1 MLNKNYFFKKKFIFY
16 FFLLFVIF
24 VLIQF
29 IKLFNKPI
37 RNDVLITK
45 PTKYKLIFNSDG
57 NAVFK
62 DAKGDI
68 KKWLSNI
75 FDPLEESGVGALFW
89 NDGAG
94 GNTANYISEV
104 LDLTGSRN
112 NLIDPNLQKIINQ
125 NIELPELLIREAKNR
140 GLDIFYSY
148 RLNDIHD
155 RFMPEE
161 LPRFKMSNPDWIIG
175 PMNYDGIETG
185 YTSLNFALDE
195 VRNLK
200 ISIIAEIINKYNFD
214 GIEIDFMRSPPFF
227 KPEDINRKSYLM
239 TDFLKKIKKLIDNK
253 TLTSGKKKYLA
264 VRINESLI
272 GAKKDGLD
280 IEEWIKYSLVDYII
294 LGSGAMKINIKEFKK
309 ILKNSDTLIY
319 PTLYGWPSKYNPI
332 PENLA
337 RGLAL
342 NYHNQKADGLYL
354 FNWFPHDQPN
364 SELDIVAIKSQKTLL
379 KEIYSSDKILSTKK
393 NIMFAA
399 ERGKRSWD
407 YPNNWLDVELPK
419 SLINNETIKVEII
432 ATINDQIKK
441 NLKGSYLKIETKD
454 SEVEFKVKF
463 ENKYLK
469 LKKNK
474 KHIYDINFKKIKD
487 GKNIFEISKSKKNKK
502 FNKTEIKGLE
512 LHLVY

>member
-1 MLNKNYFFKKKFIFY
+1 VLNKFLFNKKKFYFLFFIF
-16 FFLLFVIF
+16 FFLLIIF
-24 VLIQF
+24 FIQF
-29 IKLFNKPI
+29 DKQSIKPNKY
-37 RNDVLITK
+37 R
-45 PTKYKLIFNSDG
+45 LIFNSDG

-62 DAKGDI
+62 DANGNID
-68 KKWLSNI
+68 KWISNI
-75 FDPLEESGVGALFW
+75 FDPLKESGVDALFW
-89 NDGAG
+89 CDGAG
-94 GNTANYISEV
+94 GNTANYVSEV
-104 LDLTGSRN
+104 LELTGSRN
-112 NLIDPNLQKIINQ
+112 KSIDPNLQKLINQ
-125 NIELPELLIREAKNR
+125 NIDLPQLVINEAKKR

-161 LPRFKMSNPDWIIG
+161 LPNFKIKNPNWIIG

-185 YTSLNFALDE
+185 YTSLNFALEE

-200 ISIIAEIINKYNFD
+200 ISIIDEIINNYNFD

-227 KPEDINRKSYLM
+227 KPEDIHSKSYLM
-239 TDFLKKIKKLIDNK
+239 DDFLAKIKDLIDKK
-253 TLTSGKKKYLA
+253 TLISGKKKYLA

-280 IEEWIKYSLVDYII
+280 VQEWVKRSLVDYII
-294 LGSGAMKINIKEFKK
+294 LGSGAMTINIKEFKK
-309 ILKNSDTLIY
+309 ITKNSKILVY
-319 PTLYGWPSKYNPI
+319 PTLYGWPSWYNPI

-342 NYHNQKADGLYL
+342 NYYNQQPDGLYL

-364 SELDIVAIKSQKTLL
+364 SELDLVAIKSHKTLL
-379 KEIYSSDKILSTKK
+379 KEIYSSDKILSRKK

-419 SLINNETIKVEII
+419 LLIDNETIKVEII
-432 ATINDQIKK
+432 ATINDKIKK
-441 NLKGSYLKIETKD
+441 DIKESYLKIETEND
-454 SEVEFKVKF
+454 EINLKVKF
-463 ENKYLK
+463 EKKYLK
-469 LKKNK
+469 PIKNK
-474 KHIYDINFKKIKD
+474 KYIYDLNFKKIKD
-487 GKNIFEISKSKKNKK
+487 GKNIFEISKLSKNKQ
-502 FNKTEIKGLE
+502 FNKTVIKGLE